1 MSSESER
8 IERKRAAN
16 TKKIDAAMQ
25 QAARDRRVASLVD
38 VAGEVLKNRSPK
50 RIHLLPAVD
59 AAALWML
66 YAALTGTNNGKLV
79 NGTDRKALFD
89 AAMATLSP
97 AIDAYAQ
104 DEAQREWVEDYI
116 TPKLAELKSDLE
128 FAQADDRVRGA
139 IVLPGNHVV
148 DPNDDRHP
156 REQAEALHEA
166 IPKLVETISHVNEIL
181 IRLNEEPI
189 KEEIERVLAG
199 HTAHGVKVGS
209 LVELGNLLSAVN
221 GYLVLTDDELR
232 EKLHE
237 VDGLRSGIRTIG
249 ELVKAVVE
257 LTGGAVGIVS
267 STVGIVAR
275 AVGEP
280 EIAQVCS
287 AVSRKIGL
295 NVGAALGTIETL
307 RGIATLF
314 DSRATRDEKV
324 DAGVTIATV
333 GAPTVLGW
341 FKVEALGPMAVTPAA
356 IAGQLGYGELK
367 LALRTYWAASQGLV
381 TGLMGPAFDTL
392 RRDGTT
398 IAGFSDAAVKAQALL
413 ATEQDPAQKEAL
425 TRVLQM
431 HVNNLSLEIDSML
444 ADLARP
450 DLEAGMAR
458 HPGAYQILR
467 DALGPVRAFRGAQ
480 ATETVLLGASVALRC
495 LEFVFSHQEA
505 IIDAAASHQGLSAV
519 VHHAERAAE
528 PNE

>member
-1 MSSESER
+1 MSSDSER
-8 IERKRAAN
+8 IERQRAAN

-25 QAARDRRVASLVD
+25 EAAREHRVASLVD

-79 NGTDRKALFD
+79 NGTDRKTLFD

-97 AIDAYAQ
+97 AIEAYAQ
-104 DEAQREWVEDYI
+104 DEAQREWVADYL

-166 IPKLVETISHVNEIL
+166 IPKLVETISHVNEMVIK
-181 IRLNEEPI
+181 LNEEAI
-189 KEEIERVLAG
+189 KKQVERLLAG
-199 HTAHGVKVGS
+199 HDAHGVKAGS
-209 LVELGNLLSAVN
+209 LVELGNVLSTVN

-232 EKLHE
+232 EKLHD

-249 ELVKAVVE
+249 ELVKGVVE
-257 LTGGAVGIVS
+257 LTGGVLGIVS

-275 AVGEP
+275 AAGEP
-280 EIAQVCS
+280 EIARVCS
-287 AVSRKIGL
+287 AVSRKVGL
-295 NVGAALGTIETL
+295 GVGAAVGAIEAL

-333 GAPTVLGW
+333 GAPSVLGW
-341 FKVEALGPMAVTPAA
+341 FKVEALGPVAVTPAA

-367 LALRTYWAASQGLV
+367 LALQTYWAASQGLV
-381 TGLMGPAFDTL
+381 AGLMGPAFETL
-392 RRDGTT
+392 RQDGTA
-398 IAGFSDAAVKAQALL
+398 IAAFADEVVKAQALL
-413 ATEQDPAQKEAL
+413 ATEQDQAQKDAL
-425 TRVLQM
+425 ARVLASS
-431 HVNNLSLEIDSML
+431 VRNLSSMIDSLL

-467 DALGPVRAFRGAQ
+467 DALAPVRPFRGAQ

-495 LEFVFSHQEA
+495 LEYVFSHQAA
-505 IIDAAASHQGLSAV
+505 IIDAAASHRGFSDV
-519 VHHAERAAE
+519 VEHASQTAE
-528 PNE
+528 QSE